1 MEFADLRKKLE
12 EINLSIESHS
22 FDVPKDLERRRAAI
36 QHQLDDIVYPILTI
50 PPEIISEI
58 FRRCMSNLDDA
69 SDTAST
75 SRAPLLFLRIC
86 RPWRVIALSTPML
99 WTEFN
104 VAFLLLRPQQLKSLE
119 KHVAEWT
126 ARASAAPLSLGF
138 HDFAGRL
145 APERMSM
152 LLHQYASRLGAL
164 RLRTMLTT
172 LSGLP
177 DIGSLPLLQKLTLG
191 YSPVAHDTS
200 SVRIFRNAPQLREVT
215 LEQSTVPS
223 IFILPWHQLTT
234 FTADRISV
242 IDCLFV
248 LRSAAHLTTCT
259 FLYLLPEMPGHR
271 SITHASLRDFS
282 ISNGAGNILQYL
294 DLPSLRDL
302 YLTKVSGFP
311 LDAFLQLL
319 TGCATSLR
327 RFHYYPIY
335 RNRGL
340 ISAEWFRIT
349 GRLTYIDLGG
359 MDARFQREFMSL
371 LDRTRNAGFLPHLC
385 TLQIACEAC
394 EVGGELVAALASR
407 APGLPGTVLAEFR
420 MISEALAFRMAWE
433 VEGGIEDVHLDALQG
448 LVMRGMRIHIGP
460 RAENYVWS

>member
-1 MEFADLRKKLE
+1 MLSCIPSKSHPEARYGFLILQAEFYSAGPGLSVAVLILIPTTIFPAYSELCATEFADLRKKLE
-12 EINLSIESHS
+12 EINLSIESYS
-22 FDVPKDLERRRAAI
+22 FDIPKDLERGRAAI
-36 QHQLDDIVYPILTI
+36 QHQLDDIVYPILTV

-58 FRRCMSNLDDA
+58 FRRCVSKPDDA

-99 WTEFN
+99 GTEFN
-104 VAFLLLRPQQLKSLE
+104 VTFLLLRPRQLKSLE

-126 ARASAAPLSLGF
+126 ARASAAPVSLGF

-152 LLHQYASRLGAL
+152 LLHQYASRLGTL

-242 IDCLFV
+242 
-248 LRSAAHLTTCT
+248 RASAYA
-259 FLYLLPEMPGHR
+259 R
-271 SITHASLRDFS
+271 
-282 ISNGAGNILQYL
+282 
-294 DLPSLRDL
+294 
-302 YLTKVSGFP
+302 
-311 LDAFLQLL
+311 
-319 TGCATSLR
+319 ATS
-327 RFHYYPIY
+327 Y
-335 RNRGL
+335 
-340 ISAEWFRIT
+340 S
-349 GRLTYIDLGG
+349 LTYLPLKKATAAARRGTNRVRPLHRGG
-359 MDARFQREFMSL
+359 Y
-371 LDRTRNAGFLPHLC
+371 P
-385 TLQIACEAC
+385 
-394 EVGGELVAALASR
+394 AS
-407 APGLPGTVLAEFR
+407 ADSG
-420 MISEALAFRMAWE
+420 
-433 VEGGIEDVHLDALQG
+433 VHRCADALRPRKASPPHKHVAG
-448 LVMRGMRIHIGP
+448 LQ
-460 RAENYVWS
+460 